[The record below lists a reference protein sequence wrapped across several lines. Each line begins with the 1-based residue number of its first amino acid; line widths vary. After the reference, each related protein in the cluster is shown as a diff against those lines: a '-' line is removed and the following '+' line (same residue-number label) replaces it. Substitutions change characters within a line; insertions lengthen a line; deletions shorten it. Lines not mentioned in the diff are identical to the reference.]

1 MDWQSAVIR
10 RYRRLHREEPVTVSY
25 RGTETTELQNVGTCA
40 QLPTFRRIK
49 WDNPVPMPCDHFVTR
64 GAGGY
69 LGAHSHYC
77 GADAMFVF
85 LRGEEA
91 VAFRCF
97 HHKDETPQ

>member
-1 MDWQSAVIR
+1 
-10 RYRRLHREEPVTVSY
+10 
-25 RGTETTELQNVGTCA
+25 
-40 QLPTFRRIK
+40 
-49 WDNPVPMPCDHFVTR
+49 MPCDHFVTR